1 VAGPCFEAFVIR
13 FPLSLALTLVLPA
26 QTPEPPQSDGPHVF
40 WKGGQAQVV
49 VFRGTEREE
58 RPLPPPFR
66 LEVGGPAPLQLDPRA
81 PEPPPAEYPAPSRI
95 AAVSDVHGRLDA
107 LLRLLAAH
115 GIVDGARRWT
125 YGTGHLVI
133 DGDVFD
139 KGTQVTGVFWL
150 IRSLEVQAQAA
161 GGRVHLVM
169 GNHESMSL
177 RGNLRSLHPA
187 YQAMGWRPQE
197 LFGPE
202 AELGRWLRTRPV
214 LLRLGDTLFV
224 HAGVCPD
231 LLEAE
236 LPIAACN
243 ARFSRALDRS
253 RKDLLLSKQ
262 GPIWYKGLLPLDT
275 GADAEPAQVEALL
288 EAFRVKRVVVGH
300 QVLDRVRAFHG
311 GRVFGIDAG
320 MERGRPGELW
330 IWDGGRPWR
339 GLADGSRVPLDG
351 Q

>member
-1 VAGPCFEAFVIR
+1 PGE
-13 FPLSLALTLVLPA
+13 
-26 QTPEPPQSDGPHVF
+26 
-40 WKGGQAQVV
+40 W
-49 VFRGTEREE
+49 
-58 RPLPPPFR
+58 
-66 LEVGGPAPLQLDPRA
+66 PAPA
-81 PEPPPAEYPAPSRI
+81 RI

-115 GIVDGARRWT
+115 GIVDGSRRWT
-125 YGTGHLVI
+125 FGTGHLVI

-139 KGTQVTGVFWL
+139 KGAQVTAILWL
-150 IRSLEVQAQAA
+150 IRSLEAQAQAA

-197 LFGPE
+197 LFGPGSE
-202 AELGRWLRTRPV
+202 QGRWLRTRPV

-224 HAGVCPD
+224 HAGVCPA

-236 LPIAACN
+236 LPVAACN
-243 ARFSRALDRS
+243 ARFSRALDLEK
-253 RKDLLLSKQ
+253 KDLLLSKQ
-262 GPIWYKGLLPLDT
+262 GPIWYRGLLPL
-275 GADAEPAQVEALL
+275 GGAADATPAQVEALL
-288 EAFRVKRVVVGH
+288 GAFGVKRIVAGH

-339 GLADGSRVPLDG
+339 GLADGTRIPLDAPEAPAG
-351 Q
+351 R